1 MSLADRLTRLA
12 ESAKRIA
19 LGSMV
24 NVEVVNLKSGL
35 KRRVAFGRLD
45 KWRIRLKWIR
55 REEPERGSGCL
66 IFGSA
71 VEFLNRPLAA
81 MAIAFL
87 KKELEEPRS
96 FLHKFYL
103 K

>member
-1 MSLADRLTRLA
+1 
-12 ESAKRIA
+12 
-19 LGSMV
+19 MV

-35 KRRVAFGRLD
+35 KRRIAFGLLD

-71 VEFLNRPLAA
+71 VEFPTRRLGSDGDFS
-81 MAIAFL
+81 FL
-87 KKELEEPRS
+87 ENEEPRS
-96 FLHKFYL
+96 FFTQI
-103 K
+103 